1 MEGFF
6 GRIFWIFGFSDFSG
20 FFRILISCSNFDLK
34 KINFLIL
41 YFFQFLFFIFIFLY
55 FLFLFF
61 DYSAKF
67 RAKKI
72 ALIFEIPK
80 VNESETPFSIY
91 YSKQVTAVS
100 NNIFRVPESQ
110 SFDSWIKRMIAQP
123 SEGNKTGE
131 GTAVMSHEC
140 VTN

>member
-6 GRIFWIFGFSDFSG
+6 GFLDFRIFLDFSG

-72 ALIFEIPK
+72 VPIFEIPK

-91 YSKQVTAVS
+91 SSPFNFYVHVKAVLE
-100 NNIFRVPESQ
+100 F
-110 SFDSWIKRMIAQP
+110 KRDM
-123 SEGNKTGE
+123 
-131 GTAVMSHEC
+131 
-140 VTN
+140 

>member
-1 MEGFF
+1 MSENLSKMKDFLDFF
-6 GRIFWIFGFSDFSG
+6 GRIIWKDFLDFWIFGFFWIFPDFSG

-72 ALIFEIPK
+72 VPIFEIPK

-91 YSKQVTAVS
+91 
-100 NNIFRVPESQ
+100 
-110 SFDSWIKRMIAQP
+110 
-123 SEGNKTGE
+123 
-131 GTAVMSHEC
+131 C
-140 VTN
+140 

>member
-6 GRIFWIFGFSDFSG
+6 GFLDFRIFLDFSG

-72 ALIFEIPK
+72 VPIFEIPK
-80 VNESETPFSIY
+80 VNESEDFFGISAFFRIY
-91 YSKQVTAVS
+91 
-100 NNIFRVPESQ
+100 PEKSGFFI
-110 SFDSWIKRMIAQP
+110 SCPNF
-123 SEGNKTGE
+123 
-131 GTAVMSHEC
+131 
-140 VTN
+140 

>member
-1 MEGFF
+1 MSENLSKKERFFGFFWKDFLEGFF
-6 GRIFWIFGFSDFSG
+6 GFLDFRIFLDFSG

-41 YFFQFLFFIFIFLY
+41 YFFQFLFFIVIFLY

-72 ALIFEIPK
+72 VPIFEIPK
-80 VNESETPFSIY
+80 VNVLGRISGFVRICPVLSGFCG
-91 YSKQVTAVS
+91 
-100 NNIFRVPESQ
+100 F
-110 SFDSWIKRMIAQP
+110 
-123 SEGNKTGE
+123 
-131 GTAVMSHEC
+131 
-140 VTN
+140 

>member
-1 MEGFF
+1 MSENLSKMKDFLDFF
-6 GRIFWIFGFSDFSG
+6 GRIFWKDFLDFWIFG

-72 ALIFEIPK
+72 VPIFEIPK
-80 VNESETPFSIY
+80 VNESEDFLGFPLFSGFIR
-91 YSKQVTAVS
+91 KNPDFLFLVP
-100 NNIFRVPESQ
+100 IFDK
-110 SFDSWIKRMIAQP
+110 FFIFIFCKKFI
-123 SEGNKTGE
+123 
-131 GTAVMSHEC
+131 
-140 VTN
+140 